1 MCRVLKI
8 ARAGYYAWLHEPES
22 NQAELL
28 KINGYYSSSDLLM
41 MLVMVFMV
49 IVALLWILKN

>member
-22 NQAELL
+22 GRTIEDKRLL
-28 KINGYYSSSDLLM
+28 QLILSAS
-41 MLVMVFMV
+41 MVT
-49 IVALLWILKN
+49 VASRWILKS

>member
-22 NQAELL
+22 GRTVEDKRL
-28 KINGYYSSSDLLM
+28 YSSFALLM
-41 MLVMVFMV
+41 MPVMASTV
-49 IVALLWILKN
+49 IVASRWILKS

>member
-22 NQAELL
+22 GRTIEDKRLL
-28 KINGYYSSSDLLM
+28 QLIRFLM
-41 MLVMVFMV
+41 MPVMASMV
-49 IVALLWILKN
+49 IVASRWILKS